1 MVDDPCRVLYS
12 GIHVLNVGM
21 NERVHG
27 AFSKNIVYSWPEFDG
42 NFYITSS
49 HVIITAD
56 HPPYVYSE
64 ASRSHI
70 KEIHLKK
77 GITGKCTA
85 TLTFKIAKELHDISV
100 FKITH
105 LDDQAWAK
113 IEAALNAPTVQ
124 VARDWVVG
132 EYEDDVTVVDVNPRE
147 LLFKRH
153 RISTF

>member
-1 MVDDPCRVLYS
+1 MAEDLCRVLYS
-12 GIHVLNVGM
+12 GIHVLNLGM
-21 NERVHG
+21 DERVHS

-42 NFYITSS
+42 KFYITSS
-49 HVIITAD
+49 HVIITAN
-56 HPPYVYSE
+56 HPPYVYSD

-70 KEIHLKK
+70 KEIHYKK

-85 TLTFKIAKELHDISV
+85 TLAFKIAKELHDTAV

-113 IEAALNAPTVQ
+113 IVAALNTPIGQ

-132 EYEDDVTVVDVNPRE
+132 EYEDDVTIVRVDPRE